1 MSELYYDEVVMMVIM
16 MMTTRTTIVINDDEN
31 NIRYQLRAVL
41 MIFCSVTVIT
51 GTPRIWVD
59 SKLKSFDDMDKI
71 SDCDSV
77 NNNDESINYN
87 LVKCGP
93 SEEKLSMPSTCSTD
107 QVERPSSCSKDKNES
122 ISSCSSDRV
131 DSNSTCSR
139 DRAESTM
146 SSTSSTCSSD
156 RVGSPS
162 PSSSDK
168 EESNSPCS
176 SVNVEH
182 NSPCSSVNVEQNSP
196 CSSVSVEQNSPCS
209 SVNVEHNSPCSSDTV
224 ESNTTSARDRVESS
238 SSCSSDRVDSVSD
251 EPGSSDVTA
260 EHSEA
265 YISSDDSIQR
275 GKLGPGTNSE
285 SAESTQ
291 CVPTEVDSSDPGRKK
306 MPSPICS
313 QSLEYEKPEFEDD
326 SVHIETWYLDD
337 EHVRHLESTASCSP
351 VPDRTGDAVQQSAVN
366 ENINS
371 SVASVM
377 DSFSEFFAPALDL
390 PVDLDIPASLDIPA
404 NLDHHV
410 DLETSCN
417 ETWYETSDDHPNN
430 DASSTV
436 DVAKVGGNKHAAAE
450 VRDAETGDA
459 HGADDAISDLLNET
473 SFFDALPL
481 DAELEAPGSAT
492 VEPYSRDMVPSLKS
506 EHLHH

>member
-1 MSELYYDEVVMMVIM
+1 MFEGQEWEHIFVLEWQSWQQLNVLSWQSREHIYIVDMLEWQSWEPFTEFQGEL
-16 MMTTRTTIVINDDEN
+16 
-31 NIRYQLRAVL
+31 
-41 MIFCSVTVIT
+41 
-51 GTPRIWVD
+51 G
-59 SKLKSFDDMDKI
+59 
-71 SDCDSV
+71 
-77 NNNDESINYN
+77 
-87 LVKCGP
+87 
-93 SEEKLSMPSTCSTD
+93 
-107 QVERPSSCSKDKNES
+107 ERN
-122 ISSCSSDRV
+122 
-131 DSNSTCSR
+131 
-139 DRAESTM
+139 
-146 SSTSSTCSSD
+146 
-156 RVGSPS
+156 
-162 PSSSDK
+162 K
-168 EESNSPCS
+168 EESSSPCS

-196 CSSVSVEQNSPCS
+196 CLSVSVEQNSPCS
-209 SVNVEHNSPCSSDTV
+209 SDTV
-224 ESNTTSARDRVESS
+224 ESDTTSARDRVEST

-260 EHSEA
+260 EHSET

-285 SAESTQ
+285 SAESAL

-337 EHVRHLESTASCSP
+337 EHVRHLESTTSCSP

-366 ENINS
+366 EHINS

-390 PVDLDIPASLDIPA
+390 PASLDIPASLDLHVD
-404 NLDHHV
+404 LDHHV

-430 DASSTV
+430 DASCTV
-436 DVAKVGGNKHAAAE
+436 DVAKVGGNQHAAAE
-450 VRDAETGDA
+450 VRDAEAGDA

-492 VEPYSRDMVPSLKS
+492 VEPYNRDLVPSLKS
-506 EHLHH
+506 EASPLPADSSLATSCRQADWNKHFRCKSWIDHQRWTWFRTFQSIGRNSSPEGSTGSVKWGHPSPFSTRSETAP